1 MDIEGLQSAI
11 RAKRG
16 DSAMSAL
23 LSPESRHSLQGSPCL
38 NAKGRTCGVVER
50 LNNPETIRHLRREGA
65 NELENRHRHNRLRDQ
80 RGSMIVSGIAVLEN
94 VRKYRAI
101 ASLYRQ
107 TASFRPP
114 QRLSLL
120 EQAKDWERL
129 ALAEL
134 ESYFSTPR
142 GSKYLREQ

>member
-1 MDIEGLQSAI
+1 VSQCQGRNLG
-11 RAKRG
+11 RG
-16 DSAMSAL
+16 
-23 LSPESRHSLQGSPCL
+23 G
-38 NAKGRTCGVVER
+38 R
-50 LNNPETIRHLRREGA
+50 LNNPETVRQLRREGA

-80 RGSMIVSGIAVLEN
+80 TGSMIVSGIAVLEN

-120 EQAKDWERL
+120 EQAKEWERL

-134 ESYFSTPR
+134 ESYFSTPP

>member
-1 MDIEGLQSAI
+1 
-11 RAKRG
+11 
-16 DSAMSAL
+16 MSAL
-23 LSPESRHSLQGSPCL
+23 LPPKADILCMGRRVSMPRAELGRGGKAQQSGNHSTSPER
-38 NAKGRTCGVVER
+38 A
-50 LNNPETIRHLRREGA
+50 A

-80 RGSMIVSGIAVLEN
+80 TGSMIVSGIAVLEN

-120 EQAKDWERL
+120 EQAKEWERL
-129 ALAEL
+129 ALGEL
-134 ESYFSTPR
+134 ESYFSTSR

>member
-1 MDIEGLQSAI
+1 VA
-11 RAKRG
+11 
-16 DSAMSAL
+16 
-23 LSPESRHSLQGSPCL
+23 
-38 NAKGRTCGVVER
+38 ER
-50 LNNPETIRHLRREGA
+50 LNNPETIRHLGRGAA

-80 RGSMIVSGIAVLEN
+80 TGSMIVSGIAVLEN

-120 EQAKDWERL
+120 EQAKEWERL
-129 ALAEL
+129 ALGEL

>member
-1 MDIEGLQSAI
+1 
-11 RAKRG
+11 
-16 DSAMSAL
+16 
-23 LSPESRHSLQGSPCL
+23 
-38 NAKGRTCGVVER
+38 
-50 LNNPETIRHLRREGA
+50 
-65 NELENRHRHNRLRDQ
+65 
-80 RGSMIVSGIAVLEN
+80 MIVSGIAVLEN

-101 ASLYRQ
+101 ASLHRQ

-120 EQAKDWERL
+120 EQAKEWERL

>member
-1 MDIEGLQSAI
+1 
-11 RAKRG
+11 
-16 DSAMSAL
+16 MSAL
-23 LSPESRHSLQGSPCL
+23 LPPKADILSLKKWACL
-38 NAKGRTCGVVER
+38 NNAKGGTRGVVEW
-50 LNNPETIRHLRREGA
+50 LNNPETIRHLWREGA
-65 NELENRHRHNRLRDQ
+65 NELENRPRHNRLRDQ
-80 RGSMIVSGIAVLEN
+80 TGSMIVSGMAVLEN

-120 EQAKDWERL
+120 EQAKEWERL

-134 ESYFSTPR
+134 ESYFSTPH

>member
-1 MDIEGLQSAI
+1 MRAWYRSGWQASGRI
-11 RAKRG
+11 RGCSERIRFDG
-16 DSAMSAL
+16 
-23 LSPESRHSLQGSPCL
+23 G
-38 NAKGRTCGVVER
+38 TWGVVER
-50 LNNPETIRHLRREGA
+50 LNNPETILHLRREGA
-65 NELENRHRHNRLRDQ
+65 NDLENHHRHNRLGDQ
-80 RGSMIVSGIAVLEN
+80 TGSMIVSGIAVLEN

-120 EQAKDWERL
+120 EQAKEWERL

>member
-1 MDIEGLQSAI
+1 M
-11 RAKRG
+11 
-16 DSAMSAL
+16 
-23 LSPESRHSLQGSPCL
+23 P
-38 NAKGRTCGVVER
+38 RTELGAWREI
-50 LNNPETIRHLRREGA
+50 NNLETIRPRRGEDA
-65 NELENRHRHNRLRDQ
+65 NELENRRRQNPLWDQ
-80 RGSMIVSGIAVLEN
+80 TGSMIVSGMAVLEN

-120 EQAKDWERL
+120 EQAKEWERL

>member
-1 MDIEGLQSAI
+1 
-11 RAKRG
+11 
-16 DSAMSAL
+16 MSAQL
-23 LSPESRHSLQGSPCL
+23 PPESRHSLQGSPCL
-38 NAKGRTCGVVER
+38 NAKGGSCGVVER
-50 LNNPETIRHLRREGA
+50 LNNPETIRYLGRGAA
-65 NELENRHRHNRLRDQ
+65 NELENRHLHNRLLDQ
-80 RGSMIVSGIAVLEN
+80 TGSMIVSGIAVLEN

-120 EQAKDWERL
+120 KQAKEWELL